1 MATVKCME
9 CGRSVSLEEFEVAS
23 DAFEYLAYECERE
36 DCPIE
41 TETNEDD
48 E

>member
-1 MATVKCME
+1 ME
-9 CGRSVSLEEFEVAS
+9 CGREVESDEFEVAS
-23 DAFEYLAYECERE
+23 DAFEYLAHECERE

-41 TETNEDD
+41 TDTNEDN